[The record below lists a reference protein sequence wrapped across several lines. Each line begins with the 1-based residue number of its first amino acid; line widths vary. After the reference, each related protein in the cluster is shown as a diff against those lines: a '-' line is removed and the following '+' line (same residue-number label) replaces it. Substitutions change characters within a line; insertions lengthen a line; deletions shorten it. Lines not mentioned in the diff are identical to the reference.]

1 MAGPHDS
8 EVAVV
13 KRCDPS
19 LAEPLQQ
26 SNDARIHHA
35 ELLVGVLAL
44 EEEAALKVCRG
55 RALDAV
61 GAGDDILQKRRPRLH
76 AEPLVAPVV
85 KLGQDERGD
94 DEILVRLVD
103 QCRAPIVIGVRRVEG
118 RQQRARI
125 EDEGHRLAN
134 VPGYR
139 V

>member
-1 MAGPHDS
+1 MAGPHDH

-13 KRCDPS
+13 ERCDPS
-19 LAEPLQQ
+19 LAEPLEQR
-26 SNDARIHHA
+26 NDARVHHA
-35 ELLVGVLAL
+35 ELLVGVLDLKGKAAL
-44 EEEAALKVCRG
+44 EVCCG
-55 RALDAV
+55 WALDAV
-61 GAGDDILQKRRPRLH
+61 RASDYILQKSRPRSH

-103 QCRAPIVIGVRRVEG
+103 HCRAPIVIGIRRVEG

-125 EDEGHRLAN
+125 QDEGHRLAN